1 MIGQGSCTTLKP
13 PGVGLNFFFL
23 FFERGML
30 AWAPVSPFCCCEHS
44 QQNRC
49 ANVFLGSGTGKPFLP
64 CRAGRLQFCIQVGK
78 GGERQAVAVP
88 LQSTFHLRFPS
99 CAMWSKEGW
108 FFSLNAPKRENQHTK
123 RNPTIPDLW
132 ISTGYDRRIQPHTV
146 RQPGVFTCLPVP
158 WYLWNQHTFS
168 LCTVRSCFSISNNYS
183 SSSLSLGLSFANIQ
197 K

>member
-1 MIGQGSCTTLKP
+1 MYHLETPRGRVKL
-13 PGVGLNFFFL
+13 FFFF

-30 AWAPVSPFCCCEHS
+30 AWAPVSPFCCCERS

-123 RNPTIPDLW
+123 RNPTNAVV
-132 ISTGYDRRIQPHTV
+132 SRHSG
-146 RQPGVFTCLPVP
+146 PVDI
-158 WYLWNQHTFS
+158 YRL
-168 LCTVRSCFSISNNYS
+168 
-183 SSSLSLGLSFANIQ
+183 
-197 K
+197 